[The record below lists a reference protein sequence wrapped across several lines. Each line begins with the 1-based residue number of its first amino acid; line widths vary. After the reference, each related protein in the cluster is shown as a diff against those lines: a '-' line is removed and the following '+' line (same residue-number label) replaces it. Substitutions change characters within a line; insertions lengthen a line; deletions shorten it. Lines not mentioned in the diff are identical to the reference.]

1 MIKRIPYI
9 LLVML
14 MVACSSIDCPVDATV
29 TTQYQIKNSDGTAWT
44 LTDTMTVT
52 STRKDG
58 VEVKL
63 LDSVVYNRGINIS
76 EFSLPISYS
85 HPEDV
90 LVFQFD
96 NSDNNLHV
104 ADTLWIK
111 KYDYPHFE
119 SVDCNSAFFHTITN
133 VRSTHNYIDSI
144 VINNPSVT
152 YDYETV
158 HFRLYPKN
166 SD

>member
-1 MIKRIPYI
+1 MRRLPF
-9 LLVML
+9 LLL
-14 MVACSSIDCPVDATV
+14 ALLLAACSSIDCPVNSLVQTFYKVCD
-29 TTQYQIKNSDGTAWT
+29 SDGNEMK
-44 LTDTMTVT
+44 LTDTMSVI
-52 STRKDG
+52 STRSDG
-58 VEVKL
+58 TDTIIFNK
-63 LDSVVYNRGINIS
+63 GIGIS
-76 EFSLPISYS
+76 EFHLDISYS
-85 HPEDV
+85 HPEDI
-90 LVFQFD
+90 LFFHFN
-96 NSDNNLHV
+96 NSNKGIQ
-104 ADTLWIK
+104 AIDTVWVK
-111 KYDYPHFE
+111 KEDYPHFE